1 MTSLDSTGEQFMEL
15 ISSYGNWRTDFDKM
29 KEIGIPQLNEASLI
43 YNLLQGG
50 YCIVPITKD
59 KEIVSVALYPV
70 SIKNGKNLT
79 TTSPNIITEEESK
92 NNEFIQSLLGS
103 KLLNSW
109 LEKGY
114 SVKFEKEDIIV
125 NYPSL
130 SRFDGVP
137 FHQHV
142 FCFVLWCTIYP
153 QHYFE
158 TMERAIAYADV
169 FRQSMQSA
177 GAEIRSN
184 DKHCCVIFPADEI
197 SYVEAHGLYQQKVIN
212 FYTDILSIGYTEN
225 VEFAMVWEFEWR
237 DEYAPGGGG
246 GGSDNQH
253 CPYGKC
259 SGNPCTCCSIC
270 QGPCK
275 CPVCHKD
282 PCECIRDILLTVK
295 STTTGEMAVVR
306 AGMMGERYDVPLYN
320 VVLNATD
327 DNGNTVVEN
336 YVAIRF
342 GVKIDENDVA
352 VVKGLQDEM
361 TYTVSEFVS
370 AYCGESPAGDAWRIF
385 GGHLLHAGPKNMK
398 LGCNMYGCVGICNG
412 RMGELNQKLL
422 LYSNAKTEQALA
434 ASGKF
439 KIHVEAASKPPL
451 VRSKD

>member
-1 MTSLDSTGEQFMEL
+1 
-15 ISSYGNWRTDFDKM
+15 
-29 KEIGIPQLNEASLI
+29 
-43 YNLLQGG
+43 
-50 YCIVPITKD
+50 
-59 KEIVSVALYPV
+59 
-70 SIKNGKNLT
+70 
-79 TTSPNIITEEESK
+79 
-92 NNEFIQSLLGS
+92 
-103 KLLNSW
+103 
-109 LEKGY
+109 
-114 SVKFEKEDIIV
+114 
-125 NYPSL
+125 
-130 SRFDGVP
+130 
-137 FHQHV
+137 
-142 FCFVLWCTIYP
+142 
-153 QHYFE
+153 
-158 TMERAIAYADV
+158 
-169 FRQSMQSA
+169 
-177 GAEIRSN
+177 
-184 DKHCCVIFPADEI
+184 
-197 SYVEAHGLYQQKVIN
+197 
-212 FYTDILSIGYTEN
+212 
-225 VEFAMVWEFEWR
+225 
-237 DEYAPGGGG
+237 
-246 GGSDNQH
+246 
-253 CPYGKC
+253 
-259 SGNPCTCCSIC
+259 
-270 QGPCK
+270 
-275 CPVCHKD
+275 
-282 PCECIRDILLTVK
+282 
-295 STTTGEMAVVR
+295 MAVVR